1 MSLKTLPLTI
11 PAGHTMSSGV
21 DCSGSTRILR
31 IVMPP
36 DWNAAPLTFQV
47 SADGGVTYNNLHL
60 TTDIGDFSTY
70 PATVPMVTPNS
81 VLTMPPNTGYGIS
94 WLRFRSGTFTT
105 QIKQDADRTF
115 QVILDM
121 PDASTGAGSAGP
133 TGPTGPTGTGSGTGA
148 GGTGPQGDAGPTGPT
163 GAVGIV
169 GLTGPTGSPGA
180 GGATGAGAT
189 GPQGSAGAAGPQ
201 GTAGPTGTQGTVGP
215 TGTAGIAGATG
226 PTGTF
231 NLKGT
236 IAADNAAAGNIGE
249 VIAASTTVEAALTTG
264 VTANIATLALTPG
277 DWAVSGAVVFDP
289 VTATT
294 VTALAAS
301 VSTISATLPTLAQVA
316 SGVGNMTQYALPFT
330 KGVDQYMQTG
340 ICRINVSAPT
350 SVYLVGQGVF
360 SGGTMGAAGYISARR
375 VR

>member
-60 TTDIGDFSTY
+60 TTDAGDFSTY
-70 PATVPMVTPNS
+70 PATVPTVTPNS

-121 PDASTGAGSAGP
+121 PDAGTGAGSAGP

-163 GAVGIV
+163 GAA
-169 GLTGPTGSPGA
+169 GA
-180 GGATGAGAT
+180 VGATGAGAT
-189 GPQGSAGAAGPQ
+189 GPQGI
-201 GTAGPTGTQGTVGP
+201 AGPTGTQGTAGP
-215 TGTAGIAGATG
+215 TGSTGTAGIAGATG

-231 NLKGT
+231 NFKGT

-249 VIAASTTVEAALTTG
+249 VIATSTTVEVALTTG

-301 VSTISATLPTLAQVA
+301 VSTVSATLPTLAQVA
-316 SGVGNMTQYALPFT
+316 SGIGNMTQYALPFT

-340 ICRINVSAPT
+340 ICRVNVNAPT

>member
-11 PAGHTMSSGV
+11 PSGHTMSSGV

-70 PATVPMVTPNS
+70 PATIPVVVAGS
-81 VLTMPPNTGYGIS
+81 VITMPPNTGYGIS

-115 QVILDM
+115 QVVLDM
-121 PDASTGAGSAGP
+121 PDAGTGGAGSAGP
-133 TGPTGPTGTGSGTGA
+133 TGPTGPTGTGTGA

-163 GAVGIV
+163 GLQGVPGPVGAAGPSGAVGIV
-169 GLTGPTGSPGA
+169 GPQGPTGA
-180 GGATGAGAT
+180 
-189 GPQGSAGAAGPQ
+189 
-201 GTAGPTGTQGTVGP
+201 
-215 TGTAGIAGATG
+215 AGIAGATG

-249 VIAASTTVEAALTTG
+249 VIATSTTVEVALTTG

-277 DWAVSGAVVFDP
+277 DWAVSGAIVFDP

-301 VSTISATLPTLAQVA
+301 VSTVSATLPTLAQVA
-316 SGVGNMTQYALPFT
+316 SGIGNMTQYALPFT

-340 ICRINVSAPT
+340 ICRVNVNAPT
-350 SVYLVGQGVF
+350 NVYLVGQGIF

-375 VR
+375 IR

>member
-11 PAGHTMSSGV
+11 PAGHTMSSGI

-31 IVMPP
+31 IIMPP
-36 DWNAAPLTFQV
+36 DWTAAPLTFQV
-47 SADGGVTYNNLHL
+47 SVDGVTYNNLHL
-60 TTDIGDFSTY
+60 SADVGDFTTY
-70 PATVPMVTPNS
+70 PATIPVVVPGS
-81 VLTMPPNTGYGIS
+81 VITMPPNTGYGIS

-105 QIKQDADRTF
+105 QIKQDVDRTF
-115 QVILDM
+115 QVVLDM
-121 PDASTGAGSAGP
+121 PDDAGTGAGSAGP

-163 GAVGIV
+163 GAA
-169 GLTGPTGSPGA
+169 GA
-180 GGATGAGAT
+180 VGATGAGAT
-189 GPQGSAGAAGPQ
+189 GPQGI
-201 GTAGPTGTQGTVGP
+201 AGPTGTQGTAGP
-215 TGTAGIAGATG
+215 AGSTGTAGIAGATG

-231 NLKGT
+231 NFKGT
-236 IAADNAAAGNIGE
+236 IAGDNAAAGNIGE
-249 VIAASTTVEAALTTG
+249 VIATSTTVEVALTTG

-360 SGGTMGAAGYISARR
+360 SGSTMGAAGYISARR

>member
-1 MSLKTLPLTI
+1 
-11 PAGHTMSSGV
+11 MSSGV

-60 TTDIGDFSTY
+60 TTDVGDFSTY

-105 QIKQDADRTF
+105 QLKQDADRTF
-115 QVILDM
+115 QVVLDM
-121 PDASTGAGSAGP
+121 PDAGTGGAGSAGP
-133 TGPTGPTGTGSGTGA
+133 TGPTGPTGTGTGA
-148 GGTGPQGDAGPTGPT
+148 GGTGPQGAAGPTGPT
-163 GAVGIV
+163 GAP
-169 GLTGPTGSPGA
+169 GLTGGVGPTGM
-180 GGATGAGAT
+180 GAT
-189 GPQGSAGAAGPQ
+189 GPQGSAGAPGAAGPQ
-201 GTAGPTGTQGTVGP
+201 GIAGPTGTQGTAGP
-215 TGTAGIAGATG
+215 TGS
-226 PTGTF
+226 TGTF
-231 NLKGT
+231 NFKGT

-249 VIAASTTVEAALTTG
+249 VIATSTTVEVALTTG

-277 DWAVSGAVVFDP
+277 DWAVSGAIVFDP

-301 VSTISATLPTLAQVA
+301 VSTVSATLPTLAQVA
-316 SGVGNMTQYALPFT
+316 SGIGNMTQYALPFT

>member
-1 MSLKTLPLTI
+1 LSFCTSPDNTVFHDLYHTIAETYATNEVII
-11 PAGHTMSSGV
+11 PA
-21 DCSGSTRILR
+21 
-31 IVMPP
+31 
-36 DWNAAPLTFQV
+36 
-47 SADGGVTYNNLHL
+47 
-60 TTDIGDFSTY
+60 
-70 PATVPMVTPNS
+70 VTPNS
-81 VLTMPPNTGYGIS
+81 AVVMPTGSGDS
-94 WLRFRSGTFTT
+94 FNWVKLRSGNHAAPVV
-105 QIKQDADRTF
+105 QSADRVF
-115 QVILDM
+115 QIIVDVA
-121 PDASTGAGSAGP
+121 DAAAGGVAGP
-133 TGPTGPTGTGSGTGA
+133 TGPSGA
-148 GGTGPQGDAGPTGPT
+148 A
-163 GAVGIV
+163 GAV
-169 GLTGPTGSPGA
+169 
-180 GGATGAGAT
+180 GATGAGAT
-189 GPQGSAGAAGPQ
+189 GPQGI
-201 GTAGPTGTQGTVGP
+201 AGPTGS
-215 TGTAGIAGATG
+215 TGTAGIQGATG

-231 NLKGT
+231 NFKGT

-249 VIAASTTVEAALTTG
+249 VIATSTTVEVALTTG

-277 DWAVSGAVVFDP
+277 DWAVSGAIVFDP

-316 SGVGNMTQYALPFT
+316 SGIGNMTQYALPFT

>member
-70 PATVPMVTPNS
+70 PATIPVVVAGS
-81 VLTMPPNTGYGIS
+81 VITMPPNTGYGIS

-115 QVILDM
+115 QVVLDM
-121 PDASTGAGSAGP
+121 PDAGTGGAGSAGP
-133 TGPTGPTGTGSGTGA
+133 TGPTGPTGTGTGA

-163 GAVGIV
+163 GLQGVPGPVGAAGPSGAVGIV
-169 GLTGPTGSPGA
+169 GPQGPTGA
-180 GGATGAGAT
+180 
-189 GPQGSAGAAGPQ
+189 
-201 GTAGPTGTQGTVGP
+201 
-215 TGTAGIAGATG
+215 AGIAGATG

-249 VIAASTTVEAALTTG
+249 VIATSTTVEVALTTG

-277 DWAVSGAVVFDP
+277 DWAVSGAIVFDP

-301 VSTISATLPTLAQVA
+301 VSTVSATLPTLAQVA
-316 SGVGNMTQYALPFT
+316 SGIGNMTQYALPFT

-340 ICRINVSAPT
+340 ICRVNVNAPT
-350 SVYLVGQGVF
+350 NVYLVGQGIF

-375 VR
+375 IR

>member
-1 MSLKTLPLTI
+1 
-11 PAGHTMSSGV
+11 V
-21 DCSGSTRILR
+21 
-31 IVMPP
+31 
-36 DWNAAPLTFQV
+36 
-47 SADGGVTYNNLHL
+47 
-60 TTDIGDFSTY
+60 
-70 PATVPMVTPNS
+70 
-81 VLTMPPNTGYGIS
+81 
-94 WLRFRSGTFTT
+94 
-105 QIKQDADRTF
+105 
-115 QVILDM
+115 
-121 PDASTGAGSAGP
+121 
-133 TGPTGPTGTGSGTGA
+133 
-148 GGTGPQGDAGPTGPT
+148 
-163 GAVGIV
+163 
-169 GLTGPTGSPGA
+169 
-180 GGATGAGAT
+180 GAT
-189 GPQGSAGAAGPQ
+189 GPQGI
-201 GTAGPTGTQGTVGP
+201 AGPTGTQGTAGP
-215 TGTAGIAGATG
+215 AGSTGTAGIAGATG

-231 NLKGT
+231 NFKGT
-236 IAADNAAAGNIGE
+236 IAGDNAAAGNIGE
-249 VIAASTTVEAALTTG
+249 VIATSTTVEVALTTG

-360 SGGTMGAAGYISARR
+360 SGSTMGAAGYISARR